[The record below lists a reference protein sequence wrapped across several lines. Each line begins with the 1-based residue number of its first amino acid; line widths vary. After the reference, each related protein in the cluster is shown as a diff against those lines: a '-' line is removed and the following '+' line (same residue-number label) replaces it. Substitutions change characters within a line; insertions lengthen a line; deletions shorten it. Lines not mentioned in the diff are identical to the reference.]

1 MSKVNIFILCIFL
14 LHFVAVANKEQSFL
28 KLKGDSK
35 AKYEFALNDQTKAGQ
50 LEEFKNGLGSRNGE
64 FTFQSLS
71 EEEDEKKYLRSLD
84 DDTPN
89 DRDDQNPD
97 NENDE
102 SSSNEGDDKK
112 NSKESKK
119 TKSKDWKTL
128 NTKSET
134 KALKRYRIVNTI
146 VMNEKKKK

>member
-71 EEEDEKKYLRSLD
+71 EEEKKSLRSL
-84 DDTPN
+84 
-89 DRDDQNPD
+89 
-97 NENDE
+97 EAKK
-102 SSSNEGDDKK
+102 SN
-112 NSKESKK
+112 NSKK
-119 TKSKDWKTL
+119 TKKKEGDWKTVRVY
-128 NTKSET
+128 NKGT
-134 KALKRYRIVNTI
+134 KALKRTRIINRIKVGKN
-146 VMNEKKKK
+146 KKNK